1 MNKSINLYPTPPAEW
16 LWRDHQEDIK
26 REFHPSV
33 TIPSTDEPLWHECTD
48 MAKVDYEAWWE
59 REHPQPEPVEPT
71 IHLEPTEPSPEPSES
86 DTVAGVVEPEQST
99 SAEQEGGEG

>member
-33 TIPSTDEPLWHECTD
+33 TIPSTDEPLWHECTEAD
-48 MAKVDYEAWWE
+48 RLAYEAEWAAQ
-59 REHPQPEPVEPT
+59 HPEESRTLDSDQA
-71 IHLEPTEPSPEPSES
+71 TEVATA
-86 DTVAGVVEPEQST
+86 DTDQAAEEGLGV
-99 SAEQEGGEG
+99 

>member
-33 TIPSTDEPLWHECTD
+33 TIPSTDEPLWHECTEAD
-48 MAKVDYEAWWE
+48 RLAYEAEWAAQ
-59 REHPQPEPVEPT
+59 HPE
-71 IHLEPTEPSPEPSES
+71 ES
-86 DTVAGVVEPEQST
+86 RTLDTDQATDTAEEGAGV
-99 SAEQEGGEG
+99 

>member
-33 TIPSTDEPLWHECTD
+33 TIPSTDEPLWHECTEAD
-48 MAKVDYEAWWE
+48 RLAYEDEWAAQ
-59 REHPQPEPVEPT
+59 HPEADTTDQ
-71 IHLEPTEPSPEPSES
+71 PTE
-86 DTVAGVVEPEQST
+86 VAADAATTPIAEEGVGV
-99 SAEQEGGEG
+99 

>member
-33 TIPSTDEPLWHECTD
+33 TIPSSDEPLWHECT
-48 MAKVDYEAWWE
+48 
-59 REHPQPEPVEPT
+59 
-71 IHLEPTEPSPEPSES
+71 ES
-86 DTVAGVVEPEQST
+86 DRLAYEEEWNATHPEEGDAAVVEPNGDMP
-99 SAEQEGGEG
+99 AEALRAEEGAGV

>member
-48 MAKVDYEAWWE
+48 QDRLAYEEEWAAT
-59 REHPQPEPVEPT
+59 HPEELPEVEP
-71 IHLEPTEPSPEPSES
+71 IEAENLNN
-86 DTVAGVVEPEQST
+86 ST
-99 SAEQEGGEG
+99 L

>member
-16 LWRDHQEDIK
+16 LWRDHAEDVK

-48 MAKVDYEAWWE
+48 QDRLAYEAEWAE
-59 REHPQPEPVEPT
+59 QHPEEG
-71 IHLEPTEPSPEPSES
+71 EE
-86 DTVAGVVEPEQST
+86 AVVEPNGDMP
-99 SAEQEGGEG
+99 AEALRPQAEEGAGV

>member
-33 TIPSTDEPLWHECTD
+33 TIPSKDESLWHECTQSQKEEYEEE
-48 MAKVDYEAWWE
+48 MRKKEEELLNAEGEKV
-59 REHPQPEPVEPT
+59 HSV
-71 IHLEPTEPSPEPSES
+71 
-86 DTVAGVVEPEQST
+86 
-99 SAEQEGGEG
+99 

>member
-33 TIPSTDEPLWHECTD
+33 TIPSTDEPLWHECTEAD
-48 MAKVDYEAWWE
+48 RLAYEAEWSAT
-59 REHPQPEPVEPT
+59 HPESRTLDTEEPT
-71 IHLEPTEPSPEPSES
+71 TEVAAES
-86 DTVAGVVEPEQST
+86 GTPDSGDGTDDDDNTEL
-99 SAEQEGGEG
+99 

>member
-33 TIPSTDEPLWHECTD
+33 TIPSTDEPLWHECTESD
-48 MAKVDYEAWWE
+48 RLAYEEEWAAS
-59 REHPQPEPVEPT
+59 H
-71 IHLEPTEPSPEPSES
+71 PTEE
-86 DTVAGVVEPEQST
+86 VVEPNGDMP
-99 SAEQEGGEG
+99 AESGTPDSGEVATQAPDTAEEGVGV